1 MEQRFIICAN
11 DKRNVY
17 LAQDLLK
24 KGYDVALWRTDLA
37 SQGTPA
43 IANAQLGRERCVMV
57 LSPAE
62 SQDTIECALGLL
74 QTGCIVF
81 GGRIS
86 AENKA
91 YAERRGIRYVN
102 ILDYEPMTLLNAIPT
117 AEGALCLAIEHTPY
131 TLSGANV
138 LVLGYGRVG
147 KATARLFEAVGS
159 AVEVLARSAE
169 ARAMAQLYGLHA
181 QEFSRLPIA
190 LKEAQIVLNT
200 IPARIL
206 GKGELSLLPSDSLV
220 IDLSSAPGGVDFE
233 EAARLGVV
241 ALQALAL
248 PGKYAPKSAAEY
260 MQTGILNLLHRIEGD
275 ST

>member
-11 DKRNVY
+11 DKRNFY

-24 KGYDVALWRTDLA
+24 KGYNVAFWRTDMA
-37 SQGTPA
+37 PQGTPV
-43 IANAQLGRERCVMV
+43 IADAQLGQEQCIMV

-62 SQDTIECALGLL
+62 SQDTIECALSLL

-91 YAERRGIRYVN
+91 DAERRGIRYLN

-147 KATARLFEAVGS
+147 KATARLFGAVGS

-169 ARAMAQLYGLHA
+169 ARAMAQLCGLHA

-190 LKEAQIVLNT
+190 LKEAQIVINT

-206 GKGELSLLPSDSLV
+206 GKGELSLLPPDSLV